1 MLEDCWILN
10 PSDIWNAFSTPH
22 FEEQQC
28 LKAETQWQILK
39 TSRALQ
45 GLHTL
50 FSKGMGILNKNQT
63 KLQAGFLNHQK
74 LVGFYPEVFP
84 PLTSLQNKATKQLNQ
99 SKQAKNTLIQWLRF
113 QKAHCEPEKQ
123 FCIKF
128 VSNNRIKGILLVQ
141 KRLSILMYHELFL
154 NSAYKTC
161 LVGKT
166 CHLLYSSKSI
176 TAANKECLYFTR
188 PKRFLCKFLES
199 RWSAA

>member
-1 MLEDCWILN
+1 MLFAPPTLRKAVFESRNSVTDPENQSCTLGASHGFQWG
-10 PSDIWNAFSTPH
+10 ST
-22 FEEQQC
+22 
-28 LKAETQWQILK
+28 
-39 TSRALQ
+39 
-45 GLHTL
+45 
-50 FSKGMGILNKNQT
+50 GILNKNHT
-63 KLQAGFLNHQK
+63 KWPASFLNHQK
-74 LVGFYPEVFP
+74 VVGFFPEVFLL
-84 PLTSLQNKATKQLNQ
+84 LTSLQNKAKKQLNQ

-128 VSNNRIKGILLVQ
+128 VSNNTIKGILLVQ

-166 CHLLYSSKSI
+166 CHLLSSSKSI
-176 TAANKECLYFTR
+176 TAANKECLYFSR

>member
-1 MLEDCWILN
+1 MLKDCGIN
-10 PSDIWNAFSTPH
+10 PSDIWSAFCTPH
-22 FEEQQC
+22 FKKSSVWKLKLSDRSWKPVVHFGGFPQFSVRIDRNSEQKSHQMTSKLSEPSEGC
-28 LKAETQWQILK
+28 CFFPLKFSYCWQV
-39 TSRALQ
+39 SRIRQQNNL
-45 GLHTL
+45 
-50 FSKGMGILNKNQT
+50 INPNKQ
-63 KLQAGFLNHQK
+63 
-74 LVGFYPEVFP
+74 
-84 PLTSLQNKATKQLNQ
+84 
-99 SKQAKNTLIQWLRF
+99 KNTLIQWLRF

-166 CHLLYSSKSI
+166 CHLLSSSKSI
-176 TAANKECLYFTR
+176 TAVNKECLYFSR
-188 PKRFLCKFLES
+188 PKRFLCKFFES